1 MDIILSNSSNKPIY
15 EQVSSQV
22 RSQILAGNLAAG
34 ERLPSIRALADGLG
48 VSVITTKRAYSDLEA
63 EGLIATVPGKGTFV
77 SETSNELVRERRM
90 RHVEKLLCQTI
101 AEAVELGLSRSE
113 LHEML
118 DLVAPESLT

>member
-90 RHVEKLLCQTI
+90 RHVEKLLCQAF

>member
-90 RHVEKLLCQTI
+90 RHVEKLLCQAI